1 MSYKDDMKKHLSA
14 YKLNRLGVVGNGTW
28 KKNGQEYE
36 HILPVGLEDLN
47 LLEPYRTELKSHLED
62 KNIHLHQ
69 DFHHLTSSQAV
80 CLNFFY
86 PLMEENQLSAL
97 LEILQLED
105 EEIEEFRFEKVMTHA
120 EGTNFD
126 FYIKLASGK
135 QLFFEIKY
143 TEDGFKKETPSDK
156 YQEKYETVYKE
167 RLATKLKP
175 GIDEYET
182 LMKNYQLLRNISY
195 VDATDENV
203 LIIIYPE
210 GNQKIRKE
218 YEHVME
224 HVIKENFHPNIRL
237 MTWENL
243 CANLVD
249 VLQSSPNTSDRM
261 LEQYKDFNEKYLPF

>member
-1 MSYKDDMKKHLSA
+1 MFKDEMKKHLST
-14 YKLNRLGVVGNGTW
+14 YKLNRLGVVGKGKW
-28 KKNGQEYE
+28 KRTGEEYD
-36 HILPVGLEDLN
+36 HILPAGKEDLN
-47 LLEPYRTELKSHLED
+47 LLEPYRTELTNHID
-62 KNIHLHQ
+62 DANIHLHQ
-69 DFHHLTSSQAV
+69 DFHHLNSSQAV

-97 LEILQLED
+97 LEIMQLKN
-105 EEIEEFRFEKVMTHA
+105 EEIEEYGFEKVMTRA

-143 TEDGFKKETPSDK
+143 TEDGFKKAVDSDS
-156 YQEKYETVYKE
+156 YQEKYENVYKE

-175 GIDEYET
+175 GIDEYDT

-210 GNQKIRKE
+210 GNRKILKE
-218 YEHVME
+218 YEHVMDN
-224 HVIKENFHPNIRL
+224 VIEAAFHPNIHL
-237 MTWENL
+237 VTWEAM
-243 CANLVD
+243 CSDLVD
-249 VLQSSPNTSDRM
+249 VLQSSPDTSSR
-261 LEQYKDFNEKYLPF
+261 LLTQYKDFSEKYLPL